1 MIMKNIVFA
10 VLLSFFSASLF
21 AQGANIPNSLSE
33 LLNTD
38 FFTQY
43 EEIRERAHTSV
54 KAFKKLSEEENY
66 SAEDVE
72 IVRDAYTASA
82 EKFNEILLNVKN
94 DLLSKRGRKM
104 LLKFPDAY
112 SSNLEKQLDFA
123 NEYYEQ
129 TFRKEIARVT
139 NGEVL
144 GMPFLELLPVIL
156 KGMKIAIQVI
166 KKFQAEVR
174 KYNDVMLQEHLVEKY
189 KFDDW
194 SKLI

>member
-1 MIMKNIVFA
+1 MKKLAITALISISVTLVFGQ
-10 VLLSFFSASLF
+10 S
-21 AQGANIPNSLSE
+21 ANIPNSLSE

-38 FFTQY
+38 FFTKY
-43 EEIRERAHTSV
+43 EEIRERAHASV

-66 SAEDVE
+66 STEDVQ

-82 EKFNEILLNVKN
+82 EKFNNILIDVKN

-104 LLKFPDAY
+104 LIRFPDAY
-112 SSNLEKQLDFA
+112 SSQLENKLDFA

-129 TFRKEIARVT
+129 TFRKEVARVT

-144 GMPFLELLPVIL
+144 GMGFLELLPVIL

-166 KKFQAEVR
+166 KKFEAEVR
-174 KYNDVMLQEHLVEKY
+174 KYNEAMLQQHLVEKY
-189 KFDDW
+189 KFEDW
-194 SKLI
+194 EKLL